1 MHGQFFVMVEEIGR
15 CSHVVI
21 LLFIDDHVKTHGNDR
36 KSVTEN
42 TCQWNQGQKINKIPS
57 AVFDVKYNEEMMR
70 PTETGPRINLS
81 MLPLGFSIA
90 GFHFRRKK

>member
-1 MHGQFFVMVEEIGR
+1 MLR
-15 CSHVVI
+15 
-21 LLFIDDHVKTHGNDR
+21 HGNDR

-42 TCQWNQGQKINKIPS
+42 TCQWNQGQKINMIPS
-57 AVFDVKYNEEMMR
+57 AVFDVQYNEEMMR
-70 PTETGPRINLS
+70 PQKPGTETGPWIDPS